1 MQVPV
6 LSGVGMAVILCITA
20 PILHA
25 ANTATGARDST
36 TATNAPAAASS
47 LVIRIDAGR
56 NTGTI
61 RALHGVNGGPLCL
74 GGTVDLSKYHQAL
87 GIPSTRVHDA
97 AWPRGDMV
105 DVHTIFPVFEA
116 DAESPANYRF
126 ATTDEYL
133 QAITGVGSKVMYR
146 LGESCEVSKARY
158 YVKQPPDFDQWT
170 RICLGIIRH
179 YNEGWADGMKLN
191 IEYFEI
197 WNEVEIGKM
206 MWSGKKEE
214 YYRLYGT
221 AAKAIKARY
230 PALKIGGP
238 AAAGTL
244 LMKDGTLEL
253 SKFVRGFLDYCKKES
268 VPLDFFTWHQYALTP
283 SGEVPVAKAMRS
295 VLDEYGFTRTELH
308 FNEWNYLPGGQM
320 NPLWSRDGE
329 QMTRFFAGIGTMHA
343 AAYDAC
349 MLLAM
354 QDTPVD
360 MMNYYSGDNSFFGM
374 FTTYGLPKKP
384 YYSFLAFKAMVDHPI
399 RVDLQG
405 GKPDEL
411 HAMAGL
417 STNRQELAVML
428 CNYQSAGSRLDIE
441 LKNLPWTGPSECEVL
456 LLDEKLNLEPIRKE
470 PYNGQVFKVRQDL
483 PAPGVMLMYVRQS
496 CKKTSKR

>member
-1 MQVPV
+1 MMTLPT
-6 LSGVGMAVILCITA
+6 AVIRLCAVLCWAGLAGLQAEPA
-20 PILHA
+20 PFYQQQEPLA
-25 ANTATGARDST
+25 QAGQP
-36 TATNAPAAASS
+36 APGP
-47 LVIRIDAGR
+47 LLLTVDAGR
-56 NTGTI
+56 KTGAI

-74 GGTVDLSKYHQAL
+74 GGTVDLAPYHRAL
-87 GIPSTRVHDA
+87 GIPATRVHDA
-97 AWPRGDMV
+97 NWPRGDVV
-105 DVHTIFPVFEA
+105 DVHAIFPVFEA
-116 DAESPANYRF
+116 DAEEPTNYRF

-170 RICLGIIRH
+170 KICLGIIRH
-179 YNEGWADGMKLN
+179 YNEGWANGLKLN

-206 MWSGKKEE
+206 MWSGKKDE

-244 LMKDGTLEL
+244 LMKDGELEI
-253 SKFVRGFLDYCKKES
+253 SKFVRGFLDCCQKEAL
-268 VPLDFFTWHQYALTP
+268 PLDFFTWHQYALTP
-283 SGEVPVAKAMRS
+283 SGEVPVAKALRR
-295 VLDEYGFTRTELH
+295 VLDQYGFTKTELH
-308 FNEWNYLPGGQM
+308 FNEWNFLPGGRM
-320 NPLWSRDGE
+320 DPLWSRDGE
-329 QMTRFFAGIGTMHA
+329 QMTKFFGGIGSMHA

-384 YYSFLAFKAMVDHPI
+384 YYAFLAFKSLVEHPARVQVD
-399 RVDLQG
+399 G
-405 GKPDEL
+405 GRRDEL

-417 STNRQELAVML
+417 AADGRELAL
-428 CNYQSAGSRLDIE
+428 LLSNYQSANGRLETEIR
-441 LKNLPWTGPSECEVL
+441 NLPWSGASEIEL
-456 LLDEKLNLEPIRKE
+456 LLVDETHNLEPVRKE
-470 PYNGQVFKVRQDL
+470 RQDGPAVKVALDL
-483 PAPGVMLMYVRQS
+483 PAPGIILLRVRPS
-496 CKKTSKR
+496 RP